1 MARAVN
7 DATLRVMKRR
17 TLLTTGLV
25 AGTLLTLVGATLA
38 LLQPARRDGKLSAG
52 ARVALT
58 AVARAVIGPLLPQVN
73 ADADTAATFNDC
85 SVKIGTPF
93 PSIGRSTVLFIDDT
107 VLASS
112 APADFVP
119 DLFDRLESEGNEAN
133 RDCPGSRISACFAKC
148 IF

>member
-1 MARAVN
+1 
-7 DATLRVMKRR
+7 MKRR

-73 ADADTAATFNDC
+73 ADADTALQAHVGRVEAT
-85 SVKIGTPF
+85 IAGLP
-93 PSIGRSTVLFIDDT
+93 PSLQAEVDELLTIIISAPGRSGNTKRSRR
-107 VLASS
+107 SS
-112 APADFVP
+112 LDNAV
-119 DLFDRLESEGNEAN
+119 
-133 RDCPGSRISACFAKC
+133 
-148 IF
+148 